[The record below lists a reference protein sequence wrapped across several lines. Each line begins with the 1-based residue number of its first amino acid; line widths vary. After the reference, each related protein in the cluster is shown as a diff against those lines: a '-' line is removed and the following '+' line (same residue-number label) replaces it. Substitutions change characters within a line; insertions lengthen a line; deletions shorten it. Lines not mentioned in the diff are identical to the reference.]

1 MEIRTNYMVV
11 ITPKMNLL
19 QIPIIDKY
27 YTVPMSPAYRQ
38 RGTEYAEAKG
48 LLSPVEH
55 RARANSRVTPLVMS
69 NITDGI
75 DLPQLTSAPQT
86 ARVS

>member
-19 QIPIIDKY
+19 QIPIVDRHFAA
-27 YTVPMSPAYRQ
+27 PMSPTYRQ

-48 LLSPVEH
+48 LLSPIER
-55 RARANSRVTPLVMS
+55 RARASSRAQPLTFPGSDGSAPLVPESTM
-69 NITDGI
+69 
-75 DLPQLTSAPQT
+75 AV
-86 ARVS
+86 AH